1 MATVTSS
8 KRHLLVTSDTYT
20 SNGDVTVGGD
30 LYVNGSQTTIN
41 TATLSVEDKNI
52 TLNYG
57 GTASSSQGAGITIT
71 GSNATLLWDHANT
84 KWTLSNGLSVN
95 GNISASNLSGT
106 NTGDQDLSGYA
117 LTSHNHD
124 GRYIRLDVSTTPT
137 NKVTFGYGVS
147 DLNNVGGGHG
157 VTGFRSTFQAS
168 NRPGSGNYA
177 TGVEFTY
184 HDTGARTQFVA
195 ASSGQNTTPELW
207 VRGEAWGSTPSWGD
221 WYQIYH
227 ENHKPT
233 PAEIGAQPAGNYE
246 TDDGTDD
253 RYVFKVDLG
262 NLANVTRWYKV
273 ATVNIGNGGLLM
285 RGSLTNHVE
294 SFGSTKFDLTIQG
307 REANAS
313 DQIEI
318 NGSIDVFDDNTGVY
332 IVKSAVSGSYTTYD
346 VYIECYNYTQ
356 AWVELIKT
364 GLTTFD
370 TSGNY
375 VTTAPSGLV
384 ELDTSN
390 YNEGSYTI
398 IDSENRFSIRKIS
411 ANVTQISGNAPS
423 SAVLRIG
430 AGNNNQIYMD
440 GSTVTIND
448 DMETERIYIN
458 TCDTNTTST
467 TALVLNGTEVE
478 KRTLGSRAFDSTS
491 YLPLAGG
498 TMSGAINM
506 NGNSINMVNANLSN
520 VNNITINDPGYQE
533 GISWSGG
540 SGWGIWE
547 SPDNMSNV
555 GGSLQFS
562 TGTTRQM
569 TLDTSGVLETKSAQ
583 IVNNTTGS
591 CVAHWSNSGSSTGAI
606 KVTIPGTHSSNWS
619 MLILRVAV
627 YEYNGNEH
635 TIFYVS
641 GHDWT
646 SGWYNNG
653 VTKWGDSD
661 KEISVAYDSN
671 DDYIIIGDVSSTWSY
686 GHVTVDV
693 VAHPSFYHSAMDIT
707 SGWAISQVTSLS
719 GITVQSVTNKLVA
732 DRAWVNAQGFLTS
745 IPSHTH
751 TWANID
757 NSKYASGST
766 NVISSA
772 STGSPSSSA
781 TLIFDDSG
789 GVNKV
794 ALSSLDLS
802 LMDNSNS
809 GFLTSI
815 TGQTDPKYLRSD
827 ANDTGSGVITL
838 SQNNSTTPYPLIL
851 KNISNANG
859 VGIEFDDNFNGAQ
872 RGYIKHFHSDTKSYG
887 SGAAMIISSSEATT
901 TILADGKLMYAEGI
915 YSKPGSGTGAGTRK
929 DSNWD
934 TAYTHSQS
942 AHAPVN
948 AEQNVQANWNE
959 TSTSSDAFILNKPS
973 IPAASGKGQNQN
985 YVASSTSTSNR
996 GNYGAGVWAYS
1007 GYSGGSNRP
1016 FTYDAT
1022 LQVMP
1027 TSGLGFELSTGWHS
1041 SDEGKLKIRAL
1052 RDCCEGWGTY
1062 HDVWTSA
1069 NFSQTTIDEW
1079 NTASDNHI
1087 TGIAVTGT
1095 STKTITL
1102 TQNDGGTISANFT
1115 DSSGSAAETDTLATV
1130 TGRGASTTTS
1140 CTFNTITMNTPVVGS
1155 SNKIKFANNDFIRF
1169 DDANGVGRFHFD
1181 CDGST
1186 NNASLQAATFVG
1198 ALSGNAST
1206 ASSAAKWTTARTL
1219 TLNGDVSGSV
1229 SWDGSGNATLT
1240 TVVANNS
1247 HQHSKLYEESTI
1259 SYGGSYLQWTDLSG
1273 NGGTGQNGST
1283 PGNPFSDWFHHLIMN
1298 HGNSNG
1304 YYVDIAACFHSDD
1317 VYFRRNVSGSLS
1329 SWREFIHSGNIGSQS
1344 VSNADT
1350 VDNLHATDFLRSN
1363 ADDGVSAGVTYTW
1376 AATDTQGLVFE
1387 NSSYNKKLYIGGW
1400 TTSNSAGISRIRNS
1414 NDNLHIDA
1422 GANGHLYLNHYC
1434 TGNVYI
1440 RGNTAWHAGND
1451 GSGSGLDAD
1460 KVDGFEATRFFRR
1473 VGKTSANVGPG
1484 WMTVAENTSNRQA
1497 GEIIVTD
1504 GDSGDHSYIR
1514 IEWMRSYADS
1524 HYTVLNT
1531 GGHSNRITGVRVL
1544 KDGDQTYGNKKLQ
1557 VYVTVASTY
1566 EVNVY
1571 EQGDIDDFGS
1581 HTAVTPVIQSSILG
1595 YSTQGSIYENLDAYA
1610 FSVDQG
1616 VQGQNIRS
1624 AGNVDGT
1631 NFRDK
1636 DNTSYSLTPSS
1647 GSTGYWQVNTPSGYV
1662 QIGAQNTS
1670 YAHFQTDRARFY
1682 FNKEVQVDGGV
1693 LRSHNEDLQLGRAG
1707 TSDKIQIRSTN
1718 IGFFLDGAEDMRL
1731 ENDGDLHVERDVIA
1745 YSSTISD
1752 ERLKDNVLTIDG
1764 ALDKVCKL
1772 RGVEYTWNKGSRK
1785 DTRDLGVI
1793 AQEVEQVIP
1802 EIVREKKMPLI
1813 DDSEETYKTVDYEK
1827 LTAVL
1832 IEAVKELKAEVAD
1845 LKQQINEK

>member
-57 GTASSSQGAGITIT
+57 GTASSSQGAGLTIT

-84 KWTLSNGLSVN
+84 KWALSDGLTVN

-124 GRYIRLDVSTTPT
+124 SRYIRSDTATTPT
-137 NKVTFGYGVS
+137 NRVTFGYGVT
-147 DLNNVGGGHG
+147 DLNSVGGDHG

-233 PAEIGAQPAGNYE
+233 PVEIGAQPAGNYE
-246 TDDGTDD
+246 TDDGSDD
-253 RYVFKVDLG
+253 RYVFKVDLN

-273 ATVNIGNGGLLM
+273 ATVNQGNGGLLM

-307 REANAS
+307 REDNAN
-313 DQIEI
+313 DEIEI
-318 NGSIDVFDDNTGVY
+318 TGSIDVFDDNTGVY
-332 IVKSAVSGSYTTYD
+332 IVKSVVSGSYTTYD

-364 GLTTFD
+364 GITTFD
-370 TSGNY
+370 TSGGW

-384 ELDTSN
+384 ELDTSA
-390 YNEGSYTI
+390 YSEGSYTI
-398 IDSENRFSIRKIS
+398 IDSENRFSIRKINAS
-411 ANVTQISGNAPS
+411 TTQISGNAPS
-423 SAVLRIG
+423 SPVLRIG
-430 AGNNNQIYMD
+430 ANNQNQIYMD
-440 GSTVTIND
+440 GSTVYIND

-458 TCDTNTTST
+458 TCDINTTST

-478 KRTLGSRAFDSTS
+478 KRTLSSLAFDSTS

-498 TMSGAINM
+498 TMSGAISM
-506 NGNSINMVNANLSN
+506 NGNGISMGNANLTN
-520 VNNITINDPGYQE
+520 VNNITINDAGYQE
-533 GISWSGG
+533 GILWNGG
-540 SGWGIWE
+540 NGWGIWE
-547 SPDNMSNV
+547 SPDNMSNA

-562 TGTTRQM
+562 VGTTRQM

-591 CVAHWSNSGSSTGAI
+591 CVAHWATSGTSTGAI
-606 KVTIPGTHSSNWS
+606 KVTIPGTHTSNWS
-619 MLILRVAV
+619 MLILRVAI

-646 SGWYNNG
+646 SGWYNKG

-671 DDYIIIGDVSSTWSY
+671 GDYIIIGDVASTWSY

-693 VAHPSFYHSAMDIT
+693 VAHPSFYHTAMDIT

-732 DRAWVNAQGFLTS
+732 DRDWVNAQGFLTN

-757 NSKYASGST
+757 NTKYASGTS
-766 NVISSA
+766 NMISSA

-781 TLIFDDSG
+781 FVAFSDSG
-789 GVNKV
+789 GVNKIT
-794 ALSSLDLS
+794 LSSLDLS
-802 LMDNSNS
+802 LMDNSSS
-809 GFLTSI
+809 GFLTSGS
-815 TGQTDPKYLRSD
+815 TQSKYLRSD
-827 ANDTGSGVITL
+827 ANDTGTGIITL
-838 SQNNSTTPYPLIL
+838 SQSNSTTPYPLIV
-851 KNISNANG
+851 KNVSNGGG
-859 VGIEFDDNFNGAQ
+859 VGIEFDDNLNGTQ
-872 RGYIKHFHSDTKSYG
+872 RGYIEHFHSDGLSYG
-887 SGAAMIISSSEATT
+887 SGATMIIRSSEATT

-929 DSNWD
+929 DQNWD

-942 AHAPVN
+942 AHAPAN
-948 AEQNVQANWNE
+948 AEQNVQSDWNA
-959 TSTSSDAFILNKPS
+959 TSGDAFIQNKPS

-1007 GYSGGSNRP
+1007 GYSAGSDRP

-1027 TSGLGFELSTGWHS
+1027 TSGLGFEMSTGWHS
-1041 SDEGKLKIRAL
+1041 TDEGKLKIRAL
-1052 RDCCEGWGTY
+1052 RDCCEGWGNY
-1062 HDVWTSA
+1062 YDVWTSA
-1069 NFSQTTIDEW
+1069 NFQQLTINNW
-1079 NTASDNHI
+1079 NSAYDNHI

-1102 TQNDGGTISANFT
+1102 TQNDGGTISASFT
-1115 DSSGSAAETDTLATV
+1115 DQSGSAAETDTLATV
-1130 TGRGASTTTS
+1130 TGRGADTTTS
-1140 CTFNTITMNTPVVGS
+1140 VRF
-1155 SNKIKFANNDFIRF
+1155 KNDLNYFGL
-1169 DDANGVGRFHFD
+1169 A
-1181 CDGST
+1181 ST
-1186 NNASLQAATFVG
+1186 NNEAEIVINTGQAGSPQIGFTEHGDASWAIGIDDGDNSFKIHGTANATIPTINNLGTPIFELTTGGVG
-1198 ALSGNAST
+1198 YFGSQRIFAENYHPNADR
-1206 ASSAAKWTTARTL
+1206 WTTARTL
-1219 TLNGDVSGSV
+1219 TLSGDVTGSV
-1229 SWDGSGNATLT
+1229 SWDGSGNASLT
-1240 TVVANNS
+1240 TAVGNDS
-1247 HQHSKLYEESTI
+1247 HDHSRIIERSTI
-1259 SYGGSYLQWTDLSG
+1259 TYGASQLQWTDLSG
-1273 NGGTGQNGST
+1273 TGGAGTNGAT
-1283 PGNPFSDWFHHLIMN
+1283 PANPFSDWHHHIIMN
-1298 HGNSNG
+1298 HANSGG
-1304 YYVDIAACFHSDD
+1304 YYVDMAYSFHNDR
-1317 VYFRRNVSGSLS
+1317 VHFRRLENGSFG
-1329 SWREFIHSGNIGSQS
+1329 SWREFFHTGHVPTYSELGTMAYSNLTGAPSSLPANGGNS
-1344 VSNADT
+1344 DT
-1350 VDNLHATDFLRSN
+1350 VDGYHAS
-1363 ADDGVSAGVTYTW
+1363 
-1376 AATDTQGLVFE
+1376 Q
-1387 NSSYNKKLYIGGW
+1387 
-1400 TTSNSAGISRIRNS
+1400 
-1414 NDNLHIDA
+1414 
-1422 GANGHLYLNHYC
+1422 
-1434 TGNVYI
+1434 
-1440 RGNTAWHAGND
+1440 
-1451 GSGSGLDAD
+1451 
-1460 KVDGFEATRFFRR
+1460 FFRR
-1473 VGKTSANVGPG
+1473 IAKASANVGPG
-1484 WMTVAENTSNRQA
+1484 WVTVAENTSGRRA

-1504 GDSGDHSYIR
+1504 ADSGDHAYIR

-1524 HYTVLNT
+1524 HWTVLNT

-1544 KDGDQTYGNKKLQ
+1544 KDGDDTYGNKKLQ
-1557 VYVTVASTY
+1557 VYCTVLSTY
-1566 EVNVY
+1566 EVNIY
-1571 EQGDIDDFGS
+1571 EQGDIDDYS
-1581 HTAVTPVIQSSILG
+1581 EHSVVTPVVQSSISG
-1595 YSTQGSIYENLDAYA
+1595 YSTKGNSYSNLDTYP

-1616 VQGQNIRS
+1616 IQGLKVRTDSDFVLGGGGKLIWENGYGNPYIQDYYGSININAPVYCGAS
-1624 AGNVDGT
+1624 GTASQDLHANILNAT

-1662 QIGAQNTS
+1662 QMGPQNTS

-1693 LRSHNEDLQLGRAG
+1693 IRSHNEDLQLGRAG
-1707 TSDKIQIRSTN
+1707 TSDKIQIRDTS

-1731 ENDGDLHVERDVIA
+1731 ENDGDLHVEGDVIA

-1772 RGVEYTWNKGSRK
+1772 RGVEYTWNTGSRK

-1813 DDSEETYKTVDYEK
+1813 GEDSEETYKTVDYEK